1 MALMTPSQGKILTW
15 IFFLGA
21 SSIGV
26 AIFKYGWV
34 ETWSTLF
41 VPALDPP
48 FADLRTVQGALL
60 SLERGLDPL
69 VSNPGDP
76 WGRPMNYPRLW
87 LFIAQWLS
95 LKIEIYYL
103 ISVLFYVVGYLCIC
117 AYLLNRFRSI
127 WLLLAVLSGASL
139 LSIERGNNDLV
150 IFILLFF
157 AATSKV
163 FISVVL
169 ITIATI
175 LKIYPFFALISLIK
189 RTKIFT
195 VVSSILVLYLLSQYS
210 DLIAMM
216 KGNTSSISLSYG
228 AVSTSWYLQK
238 NINLFSLISSQI
250 LSWLLTLGLLIPA
263 LLLDRYKLKSSFLRE
278 DYFSISF
285 EKKLFLIGAVIYLG
299 TFVISSNWDYRL
311 IFLIFCIPCI
321 LNMTQRFFKIVSL
334 SSIVLASNQLVL
346 QAILGSFLG
355 ELICVVAKVTVYI
368 SLVLMC
374 RYGWSAGRPL
384 ARD

>member
-1 MALMTPSQGKILTW
+1 
-15 IFFLGA
+15 
-21 SSIGV
+21 
-26 AIFKYGWV
+26 
-34 ETWSTLF
+34 
-41 VPALDPP
+41 
-48 FADLRTVQGALL
+48 
-60 SLERGLDPL
+60 
-69 VSNPGDP
+69 
-76 WGRPMNYPRLW
+76 
-87 LFIAQWLS
+87 
-95 LKIEIYYL
+95 
-103 ISVLFYVVGYLCIC
+103 
-117 AYLLNRFRSI
+117 
-127 WLLLAVLSGASL
+127 
-139 LSIERGNNDLV
+139 
-150 IFILLFF
+150 
-157 AATSKV
+157 
-163 FISVVL
+163 
-169 ITIATI
+169 
-175 LKIYPFFALISLIK
+175 
-189 RTKIFT
+189 
-195 VVSSILVLYLLSQYS
+195 
-210 DLIAMM
+210 
-216 KGNTSSISLSYG
+216 
-228 AVSTSWYLQK
+228 
-238 NINLFSLISSQI
+238 
-250 LSWLLTLGLLIPA
+250 LIPA